1 MSEETTIHDN
11 LRYLLKLHDELTISE
26 LARQTQIPQPTLHH
40 LLNGTTKRPR
50 RRVLERLATFF
61 SISIPQLTGLIPLN
75 QSITDSI
82 KRSLKLSTIPI
93 INWGMVANWPEVD
106 KTSKDLTQIILDRQ
120 VGADS
125 FALVAKDSSMEP
137 LFPENSILI
146 FDPTKTP
153 KDRDFIVVWILE
165 KNKVLFNRL
174 YMENQ
179 ELFIKQD
186 KASDNMNLIKLRP
199 DIDRIIG
206 TLIEVR
212 LKF

>member
-1 MSEETTIHDN
+1 MSNETTIHDN

-50 RRVLERLATFF
+50 RRVLERLASFF

-75 QSITDSI
+75 QSITESI

-93 INWGMVANWPEVD
+93 IEWGMLANWPEVD
-106 KTSKDLTQIILDRQ
+106 KTSKNFTQILLDRQ
-120 VGADS
+120 VGENS
-125 FALVAKDSSMEP
+125 FALIMKDSMREP
-137 LFPENSILI
+137 LFPENSILV
-146 FDPTKTP
+146 FDPTKIP
-153 KDRDFIVVWILE
+153 KDRDYIMIWLLDTNSVV
-165 KNKVLFNRL
+165 FSRL

-179 ELFIKQD
+179 ESFIKQD
-186 KASDNMNLIKLRP
+186 QSDSNMNLIKIKSDL
-199 DIDRIIG
+199 DRVIG